1 MTDNPPTPPNPDD
14 EIDLEALIGNVLEAR
29 GYTADRA
36 AKIDTLDALG
46 DNLGQKIQAM
56 FDANKTAASSGAA
69 QPFDAESFMGRIGGM
84 IDAKLAALNLPTAPS
99 EGGKKVPLLQ
109 RLMGVKA
116 S

>member
-1 MTDNPPTPPNPDD
+1 MTDDPTPPNPDD

-56 FDANKTAASSGAA
+56 FDANKTASSSGAA
-69 QPFDAESFMGRIGGM
+69 QPFDVEAFMGRVGGM
-84 IDAKLAALNLPTAPS
+84 IDQKLTALNLPTTPPES
-99 EGGKKVPLLQ
+99 GKKIPLLQ
-109 RLMGVKA
+109 RVLGVKPA
-116 S
+116 